1 MLLYFASVLFSILKY
16 GTFTF
21 LLHNY
26 LNTYHYDRYN
36 SMLIRG
42 TYKTIYI
49 ISNVQILYCKLYNRV
64 DTLYK
69 YALITYPSLAKY
81 LITDT
86 TNKSYVEFISNGY
99 ANYVTSTNDVA
110 KNDFTIGAS
119 DVPFDFILHSDYD
132 SETKTTNK
140 IIMDDFKNEFAY
152 NKSNV
157 TFILSEM
164 IIEDKIIKV
173 DFQTDEYNYFIE
185 NNKFTH
191 AFLVYFM
198 KTHYY
203 DEIKEFEDKLV
214 NMILKI
220 IDSNVNSETFDNQNI
235 LFICKDNYKKIVI

>member
-1 MLLYFASVLFSILKY
+1 MEKGNYDLVLE
-16 GTFTF
+16 
-21 LLHNY
+21 
-26 LNTYHYDRYN
+26 
-36 SMLIRG
+36 
-42 TYKTIYI
+42 
-49 ISNVQILYCKLYNRV
+49 V
-64 DTLYK
+64 
-69 YALITYPSLAKY
+69 
-81 LITDT
+81 
-86 TNKSYVEFISNGY
+86 VEF
-99 ANYVTSTNDVA
+99 
-110 KNDFTIGAS
+110 
-119 DVPFDFILHSDYD
+119 YD
-132 SETKTTNK
+132 DEE
-140 IIMDDFKNEFAY
+140 IMDDFKNEFAY